1 MRKTL
6 HVTLA
11 CMSLLGLLVM
21 SPLQGTRA
29 TGSSGA
35 WSFTGSMS
43 IDRYY
48 HTATL
53 LINGKVLVA
62 GGIDDGR
69 ITNTAELYDQ
79 SSGTW
84 SLTASMN
91 VARYGDTAIL
101 LSNGKVLVAG
111 CIDGISSSN
120 QITNTAELYDPSS
133 GAWSITGSMSVARV
147 YHTATLLSNGKVLV
161 AGGIDGSNGSLTN
174 TAELYDPS
182 SGAWSLT
189 SSMSVPRR
197 FHTATLL
204 SNGKVLVAGGTSFN
218 GSDASNNTA
227 ELYDLSSGT
236 WSFTGSMNVGR
247 RLHTATLLSN
257 GKVLVAG
264 GIDTSNASSNT
275 AELYDLSSGAWL
287 ITGSM
292 NVGRQIHTA
301 TLLEN
306 GNVLVAG
313 GQSFSSY
320 SVNTAELYDPNSG
333 IWSLTGSM
341 NVARIYHTA
350 TLLQNGDVL
359 VVGGGY
365 INSAELYAGTDTTA
379 PVLQLPST
387 ITMNATSPAGATVAY
402 SVTATDPDNPSSQL
416 TISCSPT
423 SGSTFS
429 SGATTVTCT
438 ATDPSNNSTTGSF
451 SVVVVGAS
459 GQITNLISLV
469 NSFHLKRVIQARLD
483 TQLQAAAAAGK
494 SNVACRHMAV
504 FSRQVKAY
512 TGRSGITSSQAQQ
525 LTAAATTIRKVLGC

>member
-111 CIDGISSSN
+111 GIDGISSSN

-161 AGGIDGSNGSLTN
+161 AGGIDGSNGSLT
-174 TAELYDPS
+174 
-182 SGAWSLT
+182 
-189 SSMSVPRR
+189 
-197 FHTATLL
+197 
-204 SNGKVLVAGGTSFN
+204 
-218 GSDASNNTA
+218 
-227 ELYDLSSGT
+227 
-236 WSFTGSMNVGR
+236 
-247 RLHTATLLSN
+247 
-257 GKVLVAG
+257 
-264 GIDTSNASSNT
+264 NT